1 MKCIHRNHDHCEVAQ
16 QLCGLP
22 VLTTNKTCEACI
34 QQQQP
39 QTKNI
44 VTCGIAFLAIQKS
57 GRSLIEFP
65 EIELEIND
73 AIKAKKPEPNQGP
86 ALWRELFLTIET
98 ESQLKEWESR
108 IPNYQ
113 CGGKCKRFYLDW
125 KKNNPPA
132 FPLSFN
138 WKWKLKN
145 AVNAKIGQKIMSLDD
160 AFAFWSSQRG
170 NDV

>member
-1 MKCIHRNHDHCEVAQ
+1 VKIRKSLLIEAAKDRPQGYLKDVYAYVESEDLEFVYISDDNY
-16 QLCGLP
+16 LYLKTKYNSKIGLP
-22 VLTTNKTCEACI
+22 GT
-34 QQQQP
+34 
-39 QTKNI
+39 
-44 VTCGIAFLAIQKS
+44 
-57 GRSLIEFP
+57 
-65 EIELEIND
+65 EL
-73 AIKAKKPEPNQGP
+73 GP
-86 ALWRELFLTIET
+86 TLWRELFLTIESQ
-98 ESQLKEWESR
+98 SQLEYWESR

-145 AVNAKIGQKIMSLDD
+145 AVNAKLGQKIMSLDD

>member
-1 MKCIHRNHDHCEVAQ
+1 MICKHLQKNQCELVNRLTGKEITVPFAACEQCNKESKPQ
-16 QLCGLP
+16 QENKVVYGLAFHHANEKDRQKILELLIP
-22 VLTTNKTCEACI
+22 GTKTKT
-34 QQQQP
+34 Q
-39 QTKNI
+39 
-44 VTCGIAFLAIQKS
+44 VT
-57 GRSLIEFP
+57 
-65 EIELEIND
+65 EL
-73 AIKAKKPEPNQGP
+73 GP
-86 ALWRELFLTIET
+86 ALWRELFLTIESQ
-98 ESQLKEWESR
+98 SQLEYWESR
-108 IPNYQ
+108 IQNYQ

-145 AVNAKIGQKIMSLDD
+145 AVNAKLGQKIMSLDD